1 MRDFVMHFWWCT
13 FVMHFA
19 KLWIASVQVSNSGVY
34 QINSLLMFLMTW
46 HKTRPLLSF
55 CGGCPIFRFCDGFPM
70 FRFLW
75 SNRMSEFPSQRL
87 LLTRNDNK
95 KLGEICT
102 TYWCIACVAV
112 AFLIRHS
119 TVCWVRMRIKFSSR
133 TDDVVVQGEVS
144 CVSSGEVSQFFKGS
158 TWQSEHVYDF
168 FFAAFCREKRSPQSL
183 LNKAR
188 YLNFCSR
195 KRSEGNISAS
205 LRTYWELRSHVSS
218 FQPLL
223 FHAVNPRGIL
233 FVNVCTSCKIAF
245 CKCAHGFSSSEEIL

>member
-1 MRDFVMHFWWCT
+1 
-13 FVMHFA
+13 
-19 KLWIASVQVSNSGVY
+19 
-34 QINSLLMFLMTW
+34 
-46 HKTRPLLSF
+46 
-55 CGGCPIFRFCDGFPM
+55 
-70 FRFLW
+70 
-75 SNRMSEFPSQRL
+75 MSEFPSQRL

-95 KLGEICT
+95 KLGENCT

-112 AFLIRHS
+112 AFLIRNS

-144 CVSSGEVSQFFKGS
+144 CVSSGEVSQFFFKGS

-183 LNKAR
+183 FNKAR

-223 FHAVNPRGIL
+223 FPAVNPRGIL
-233 FVNVCTSCKIAF
+233 FVNVCTSLRLLSASVRMASRALKKFCIVHLIVDRAYEQRLGHRVKIGTSPWQAWVAF
-245 CKCAHGFSSSEEIL
+245 TLF